1 MMNFELRLNKRKE
14 NMRKRDNLRKDRRKK
29 IYMEKV

>member
-14 NMRKRDNLRKDRRKK
+14 NMRKRDHLRKDRRKK